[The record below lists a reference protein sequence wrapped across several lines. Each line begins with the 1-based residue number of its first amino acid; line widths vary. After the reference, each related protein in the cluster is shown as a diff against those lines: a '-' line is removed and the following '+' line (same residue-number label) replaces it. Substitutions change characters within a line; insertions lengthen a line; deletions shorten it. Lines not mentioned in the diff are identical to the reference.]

1 MLSGLIAIIAL
12 VIVLDTRSRIKRLED
27 RLNLLDRAP
36 PRQVETEPQREVYP
50 YAEVDVDE
58 APPPKLAPVAVI
70 REPVAVIPEP
80 VVELPVLEPVP
91 LAVVVAPV
99 LRAEESDPTPA
110 NKGFS
115 FSFEDMF
122 GRRLPIWAGGI
133 TLAIAGVLIVKY
145 AIDAG
150 LLTPWIR
157 VMGGLLFGSA
167 LIAGAEAAMRNEDV
181 VRDARV
187 RQALSGAGLATL
199 YATVLMASNTYG
211 LIGPLPAFLMMAGIT
226 AGALGLSM
234 RFGAPSALL
243 GLAGGLATPALI
255 GSLQPD
261 VPLLSVYLALTI
273 AGLAA
278 VSRMQR
284 WAWLGLSALIG
295 GAGWSLWMIVGTST
309 LDTIASL
316 SIGSLVILLAIAI
329 PLFAFEGPRS
339 ALLRTASALVGAVQL
354 AILVQIGGFS
364 PLHWGLFGLIAL
376 AGQWLAWRE
385 KDFDIVPTVSL
396 GLSALLLAIEPK
408 PNMNFFSMI
417 GIAMALIHGA
427 PLMMKLWRDPP
438 RDRIAF
444 ELSGLALGMLAV
456 PTIHFYRLDHS
467 RDAAFAILSVAAA
480 FVPTTGLTLGWKR
493 EDRQKDRRFAW
504 LTATAGLLLFAAFA
518 FAAPIWA
525 LPLGAMLVGTAMLL
539 FGRRADDDRI
549 EPISAGFAGAAILFL
564 AITSKLP
571 LTEWD
576 RLAGLGGN
584 VFDGHAFFR
593 WAGLTAGA
601 VLFAVKGRSTFLQA
615 GSQIFAAALAYG
627 AVAQIVVGDWLALV
641 APIAV
646 VALAL
651 WSQRLVWPRLAP
663 AMGVAAALILLWAGG
678 PVLSWAGHAL
688 MSLAGLPM
696 PAAIPY
702 LGLVAIGKQ
711 VLFPAVLAGSSL
723 WLQRSSLPRGVA
735 LAGTIAVAALSL
747 VGIHGLYR
755 LSFAAAAGDDFVTT
769 GLAQRLVWA
778 GLLVGS
784 GTLVWNVTRAR
795 FVSAGLVLAGLF
807 HMLYY
812 SLLIHNPLWADQAVG
827 PWPIANLLLPAFG
840 LVPLGLW
847 QLRRIVPEQTTR
859 VARPIGLAE
868 MVLIVMF
875 AYATLRQVF
884 HGSLLTTPGLGDLEN
899 ILVSILAIALAI
911 GFLLWG
917 IRVQKRDWRIA
928 SLVLMIAA
936 VGKVFLLDASGLE
949 GLLRIGSFVALGF
962 SLIGIGWLYS
972 RQLAGDDK
980 GMRRAPE
987 SGTTTGI

>member
-12 VIVLDTRSRIKRLED
+12 VIVFDTRSRMKRLED
-27 RLNLLDRAP
+27 RLNLLERP
-36 PRQVETEPQREVYP
+36 PVRQLDVEAQQEIVPPSTTTALEPIPPESEP
-50 YAEVDVDE
+50 EE
-58 APPPKLAPVAVI
+58 AMP
-70 REPVAVIPEP
+70 EPVAETR
-80 VVELPVLEPVP
+80 VLDPAP
-91 LAVVVAPV
+91 LAVSAAPV
-99 LRAEESDPTPA
+99 LRTEEGVAAETVPVG
-110 NKGFS
+110 KGFS
-115 FSFEDMF
+115 FSFEDLF

-157 VMGGLLFGSA
+157 VLGGMLFGSA

-211 LIGPLPAFLMMAGIT
+211 LIGPITAFVLMAGIT

-243 GLAGGLATPALI
+243 GLAGGLATPALV

-295 GAGWSLWMIVGTST
+295 GAGWSLWMIVATST

-316 SIGSLVILLAIAI
+316 SIGGLVILFAIAI
-329 PLFAFEGPRS
+329 PLFALEGPRS
-339 ALLRTASALVGAVQL
+339 VLLRTASAIVGALQL
-354 AILVQIGGFS
+354 AMLVQIGGFS
-364 PLHWGLFGLIAL
+364 PLHWGLFALIAL

-396 GLSALLLAIEPK
+396 GLSALLLAIDPK
-408 PNMNFFSMI
+408 PEIGFFSLI
-417 GIAMALIHGA
+417 GVAMALIHGV
-427 PLMMKLWRDPP
+427 PLMTKLWREPA
-438 RDRIAF
+438 RDRIAL
-444 ELSGLALGMLAV
+444 ELCGLALAMLAV
-456 PTIHFYRLDHS
+456 PMLHFYRLDHG
-467 RDAAFAILSVAAA
+467 RDIAFAMLSIGAALIP
-480 FVPTTGLTLGWKR
+480 VLGIVLGWNR
-493 EDRQKDRRFAW
+493 EDRLRDRRLAW
-504 LTATAGLLLFAAFA
+504 LTAAAGLLFLAAFA
-518 FAAPIWA
+518 FATQLWA
-525 LPLGAMLVGTAMLL
+525 LPLGAVLVGAAMLL
-539 FGRRADDDRI
+539 FGQRANDHRV
-549 EPISAGFAGAAILFL
+549 EPISAGFAGAAVLFL
-564 AITSKLP
+564 AVTSKLP
-571 LTEWD
+571 LTEWN

-584 VFDGHAFFR
+584 VFENHAFFR
-593 WAGLTAGA
+593 WVGLAAGA
-601 VLFAVKGRSTFLQA
+601 LLFAVKSKSSVLRA
-615 GSQIFAAALAYG
+615 GSQMFAAALAYG
-627 AVAQIVVGDWLALV
+627 AVAQVVVGDWLALV
-641 APIAV
+641 APMAV

-651 WSQRLVWPRLAP
+651 WSQRLAWPRLAP
-663 AMGVAAALILLWAGG
+663 ATGVSAALILLWAGG
-678 PVLSWAGHAL
+678 PVLSWTGHAL
-688 MSLAGLPM
+688 LSLAGLPM

-711 VLFPAVLAGSSL
+711 VLVPAALAGVSL
-723 WLQRSSLPRGVA
+723 WLLRSNLSKGAA
-735 LAGTIAVAALSL
+735 LAGTVAVAALSL
-747 VGIHGLYR
+747 VGLHGLYR
-755 LSFAAAAGDDFVTT
+755 LGFASVAGDDFVAT

-778 GLLVGS
+778 SLLMGA
-784 GTLVWNVTRAR
+784 GALVWNTTRAR
-795 FVSAGLVLAGLF
+795 LVSAGLVLAGLL
-807 HMLYY
+807 HMLFY

-827 PWPIANLLLPAFG
+827 SWPVANLLVPAFG
-840 LVPLGLW
+840 LIPLGLW
-847 QLRRIVPEQTTR
+847 QLRRILPELAAR
-859 VARPIGLAE
+859 FARPVELLE
-868 MVLIVMF
+868 MALIVMF
-875 AYATLRQVF
+875 AYAMLRQAF
-884 HGSLLTTPGLGDLEN
+884 HGGLLTAPGLGDLEN

-972 RQLAGDDK
+972 RQLAGDEK
-980 GMRRAPE
+980 GTQKALEP
-987 SGTTTGI
+987 STNSSV